1 MALSNKTN
9 LNLRREEQEEDT
21 STELTAT
28 ATLDS
33 SFESAYDRRNSERL
47 TRVAFTSIQIR
58 SFNRVAGDHPDVQ
71 GGGPPLA
78 IGWEFVEQ
86 EPIDLDD
93 YEQEKAQAKAD
104 SDTPWLFMF
113 GLQRLSSGKRRN
125 ILRVQFEIPI
135 EDINAAE
142 AEAQRV
148 RKLRA
153 RTNSQ
158 KKVFAR
164 AEELMQSAKRRLQ
177 RKLNTPAVR
186 CEERLLAAALVAT
199 TPKQTLAL
207 KQEPMKK
214 QSLLPMEKP
223 TSARST
229 VFLPS
234 LPPMSVHRPMAAEI
248 SA

>member
-113 GLQRLSSGKRRN
+113 GLQRLSSGKRRD

-177 RKLNTPAVR
+177 RKLNTPAAR
-186 CEERLLAAALVAT
+186 CEERLLAAALVAN

-214 QSLLPMEKP
+214 RSLLPMEKT
-223 TSARST
+223 TSTRQT

-234 LPPMSVHRPMAAEI
+234 PPPMSVQRPMAAEI